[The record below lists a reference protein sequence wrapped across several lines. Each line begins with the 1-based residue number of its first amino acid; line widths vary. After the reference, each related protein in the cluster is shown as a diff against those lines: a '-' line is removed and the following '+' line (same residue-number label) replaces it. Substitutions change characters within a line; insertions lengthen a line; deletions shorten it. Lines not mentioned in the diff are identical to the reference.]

1 MRKLLIADSN
11 EDFRLALSEALQNRC
26 QILWCSTGTEA
37 LRILR
42 EETPEI
48 LILELM
54 LPELDGLTLLE
65 RANAEGLHPSAL
77 AVTSLVSD
85 YVMRSA
91 EAVGISYVMRKPCDI
106 RAVADRALDLPP
118 RTAAPVVLRDDRH
131 LVSDLLLKLR
141 ISTKHK
147 GYRYLLEGILVIAQD
162 PAQSITKELYAEV
175 AKRCGCKRQN
185 VERPMRNAL
194 ESAWQKGDQMLW
206 AQYFPEKTNRPTN
219 AEFLSRMAQE
229 LKQNPE

>member
-11 EDFRLALSEALQNRC
+11 EAFRLALADILQHHC
-26 QILWCSTGTEA
+26 QILCCGTGTEA

-42 EETPEI
+42 DENPEI
-48 LILELM
+48 LILDLM

-65 RANAEGLHPSAL
+65 RAHSENLRPAVL
-77 AVTSLVSD
+77 AVTSILSD
-85 YVMRSA
+85 YILRSA
-91 EAVGISYVMRKPCDI
+91 EATGIAYVMRKPCDI
-106 RAVADRALDLPP
+106 RSVADRALDLPAKGSVP
-118 RTAAPVVLRDDRH
+118 MPVRDDRR
-131 LVSDLLLKLR
+131 LVSDLLLRLR

-147 GYRYLLEGILVIAQD
+147 GYRYLLEGILVISRD

-175 AKRCGCKRQN
+175 AKRCSCKREN

-194 ESAWQKGDQMLW
+194 EAAWDRGDPQVW

-229 LKQNPE
+229 LTQPTE